1 MQSNDGDEERVDD
14 GVEMEDEPDEKMTAT
29 TTTIF
34 DMIENHNWDSILA
47 TTDTNVLS
55 LLHPQTGQY
64 PLHALCCIGAS
75 AVPVELIR
83 HVAASDPAAIA
94 APDDRYG
101 DTCLHILGRQSS
113 PHTLNETLAVLLPL
127 TPPATIGFR
136 NHFGGT
142 VLHVAVHHN
151 ATIDTLALLLR
162 TYPPVIDVRTPERR
176 HAVEILYAGFCATI
190 HGHVHICKLLE
201 YHDAKRSVG
210 GDDDRPQSSIFDR
223 FWNKIRL
230 LALTA
235 FFQSDRSTRPSSS
248 WNISAGIHH
257 HTSDDNDNDDQ
268 YLVHGLLLC
277 GDVPD
282 QLLRLAL
289 HMVGPAAVLARDVN
303 GNTPL
308 HHYVQKAHR
317 FINKGSSSSSSSKNS
332 KNNNHMHR
340 TVIRALLKRAAGV
353 RNREHFLPL
362 HLAIRDRRP
371 YEDYWGIISLNG
383 GSSNDSNNN
392 DSHDG
397 HNNDRCL
404 QSLDMS
410 DPVTQLPP
418 ALLAASLGGK
428 EAVNTCFCL
437 LRNHPEQIKRVVVGG
452 NSVFDE
458 ASSS

>member
-1 MQSNDGDEERVDD
+1 
-14 GVEMEDEPDEKMTAT
+14 
-29 TTTIF
+29 
-34 DMIENHNWDSILA
+34 
-47 TTDTNVLS
+47 
-55 LLHPQTGQY
+55 
-64 PLHALCCIGAS
+64 
-75 AVPVELIR
+75 
-83 HVAASDPAAIA
+83 
-94 APDDRYG
+94 
-101 DTCLHILGRQSS
+101 
-113 PHTLNETLAVLLPL
+113 
-127 TPPATIGFR
+127 
-136 NHFGGT
+136 
-142 VLHVAVHHN
+142 
-151 ATIDTLALLLR
+151 
-162 TYPPVIDVRTPERR
+162 
-176 HAVEILYAGFCATI
+176 
-190 HGHVHICKLLE
+190 
-201 YHDAKRSVG
+201 
-210 GDDDRPQSSIFDR
+210 
-223 FWNKIRL
+223 
-230 LALTA
+230 
-235 FFQSDRSTRPSSS
+235 
-248 WNISAGIHH
+248 
-257 HTSDDNDNDDQ
+257 
-268 YLVHGLLLC
+268 LLLC